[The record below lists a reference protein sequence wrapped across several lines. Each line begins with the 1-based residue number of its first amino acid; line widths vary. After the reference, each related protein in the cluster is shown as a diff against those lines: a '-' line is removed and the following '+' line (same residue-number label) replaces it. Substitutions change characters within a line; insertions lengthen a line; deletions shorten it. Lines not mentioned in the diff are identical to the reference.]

1 MSKESK
7 STNKNQVKNKKTM
20 LKTVKD
26 MAKESGLGESFL
38 RTLMDSR
45 QLSYVQIG
53 KKRLIAEEAIWDW
66 YNRNKITPT
75 GGMEYGDCR

>member
-1 MSKESK
+1 MPKE
-7 STNKNQVKNKKTM
+7 NKNLNKPQGKAKKSM

-45 QLSYVQIG
+45 QLAYVHIG
-53 KKRLIAEEAIWDW
+53 NKRLIADEAIWDW
-66 YNRNKITPT
+66 YQRNKIIPT
-75 GGMEYGDCR
+75 GGIEHGNCR